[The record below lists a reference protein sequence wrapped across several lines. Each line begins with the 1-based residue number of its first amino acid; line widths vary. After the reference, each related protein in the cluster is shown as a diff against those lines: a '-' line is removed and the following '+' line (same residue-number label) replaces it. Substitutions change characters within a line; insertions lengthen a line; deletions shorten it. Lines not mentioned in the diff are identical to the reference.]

1 LGGAVPVNHEELAT
15 LFAEHGLASFV
26 QSTHTLVV
34 LLSEGGK
41 LLAWNPAFD
50 AIKQELHDANHLRD
64 FLSLSSRTIFD
75 LILSNV
81 THDRIKTQGELDL
94 GQGNRLNGY
103 TCFIHPVSNGR
114 VLFIAE
120 PSHAATELES
130 VSAELQRTKQNLERK
145 ETELHAVLSQAHEVA
160 AIDALTSLPN
170 RRQVMVELQEAVT
183 FADQYGTLVSI
194 LMLDIDHFKSIND
207 TQGHAAG
214 DEVLRTLAGKLRH
227 FISPP
232 EYVGRYGG
240 EEFIFILPHMTAS
253 FAAEYAARLCE
264 HVRGLSIPIA
274 DGVLTVTVSIGI
286 AQHKINQEDWQ
297 ALLNRA
303 DAALVRAKEKGRDQ
317 WMLDES

>member
-1 LGGAVPVNHEELAT
+1 VPANPEELIT

-64 FLSLSSRTIFD
+64 FLSLSSRAIFD
-75 LILSNV
+75 LLLSNV

-103 TCFIHPVSNGR
+103 TCFLHPVSNGR

-145 ETELHAVLSQAHEVA
+145 ETELHAVLSQAYEVA
-160 AIDALTSLPN
+160 TIDALTSLPN
-170 RRQVMVELQEAVT
+170 RRQIMVELQEAVE
-183 FADQYGTLVSI
+183 FSDQYGTLLSM
-194 LMLDIDHFKSIND
+194 LLLDIDHFKRLND
-207 TQGHAAG
+207 MYGHTVG
-214 DEVLRTLAGKLRH
+214 DDVLRQLAGKLRQL
-227 FISPP
+227 INPP
-232 EYVGRYGG
+232 KLIGRYGG
-240 EEFIFILPHMTAS
+240 EEFIVILPHMTAAS
-253 FAAEYAARLCE
+253 ASEYVGHLCKQ
-264 HVRGLSIPIA
+264 VRTLSIPI
-274 DGVLTVTVSIGI
+274 DDRVLTVTVSIGI